1 MTNNCF
7 MQQVLLYLGL
17 LFAGSANAQAKTGWY
32 DFQQSIMGTST
43 VVELLGETPQ
53 LAQKCSQRVFDEMH
67 RIDELMSPY
76 IEHSELATINRD
88 AAQREVKISK
98 ELFNL
103 IKRSIEYSE
112 LSNGAFD
119 ITFASVG
126 HLYDYRMKQH
136 PTDKQIKRKLSA
148 INYKNIN
155 LNETDS
161 RISFSHKNTRIDL
174 GGIAKGYAVDNAIKI
189 LKNCGI
195 KNALV
200 SAGGDSRILGDKNGR
215 PWVMGVRHPRDETRV
230 VVSIPL
236 SDSAISTSGDYERY
250 FIENGT
256 RYHHIIKPSTGQSV
270 NQTWSVSVMA
280 NEAITSD
287 ALSTTLFVLGTEK
300 ALQLI
305 NSLDDIEA
313 VVIDANGKM
322 FYSSGLMPPAAQ

>member
-1 MTNNCF
+1 
-7 MQQVLLYLGL
+7 
-17 LFAGSANAQAKTGWY
+17 
-32 DFQQSIMGTST
+32 MGTST
-43 VVELLGETPQ
+43 VVELLAEKAQ
-53 LAQKCSQRVFDEMH
+53 LAEKCSQRVFDEMH

-76 IEHSELATINRD
+76 IENSELAIINRD
-88 AAQREVKISK
+88 AAQREVKIGQ

-103 IKRSIEYSE
+103 IKRSIEFSE

-136 PTDKQIKRKLSA
+136 PSDKQIKRQLSA
-148 INYKNIN
+148 INYKNIK
-155 LNETDS
+155 LNEKDS

-189 LKNCGI
+189 LKTCGI

-215 PWVMGVRHPRDETRV
+215 PWVMGVRHPRDSTRV

-256 RYHHIIKPSTGQSV
+256 RYHHIIRPSTGQSV

-305 NSLDDIEA
+305 NTLEDIEA
-313 VVIDANGKM
+313 IVIDAKGKM